1 MIVRF
6 DHILTRSYRAISSWI
21 FFCFRRLAS
30 IELQNVCK
38 LHLITKISLK
48 VIFNVKGPCNV
59 ISVDWRKLADTLP
72 FYNVAAAN
80 SKPVGYL
87 TADLVNFLVT
97 IPLKLSPLISFK
109 RHLRQ
114 IRS

>member
-1 MIVRF
+1 MIYF
-6 DHILTRSYRAISSWI
+6 L
-21 FFCFRRLAS
+21 
-30 IELQNVCK
+30 NVP
-38 LHLITKISLK
+38 
-48 VIFNVKGPCNV
+48 GPCNV

-97 IPLKLSPLISFK
+97 IPFYNFLNNSNTN
-109 RHLRQ
+109 
-114 IRS
+114 IRYNKFACEATFYSH